1 MPATVRAGQGHRD
14 VVVTPALL
22 HLEIGAAD
30 RFRPGIFLQ
39 ARELEEVP
47 EKVPM
52 GTDSQVP
59 FAHRFK
65 CHHLLDVV
73 RVEVL
78 QLKPRM
84 NRLAGTEKPRS
95 WKATNDTMNPFEE

>member
-1 MPATVRAGQGHRD
+1 
-14 VVVTPALL
+14 
-22 HLEIGAAD
+22 
-30 RFRPGIFLQ
+30 
-39 ARELEEVP
+39 
-47 EKVPM
+47 M

-84 NRLAGTEKPRS
+84 NRLAGNEKPRS
-95 WKATNDTMNPFEE
+95 WKATNDTMNPFGE